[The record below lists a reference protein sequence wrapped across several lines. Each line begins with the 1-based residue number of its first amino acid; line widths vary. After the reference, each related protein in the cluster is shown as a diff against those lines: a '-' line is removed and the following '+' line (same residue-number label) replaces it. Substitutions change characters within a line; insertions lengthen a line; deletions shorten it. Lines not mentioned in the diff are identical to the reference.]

1 MVRSVQAPDSTEVT
15 SEFNQVLESQSTT
28 DGNSQSTIQS
38 AQYDNEDIAMDSPV
52 KESKGPMNC
61 PFLLKR
67 KQALTR
73 KWRAVKRTQEQ
84 LQVHRQPIK
93 PVPTTK

>member
-1 MVRSVQAPDSTEVT
+1 MYIVGYVIGSSTRDERTWNMVRSVQAPDSTEVT

-73 KWRAVKRTQEQ
+73 K
-84 LQVHRQPIK
+84 
-93 PVPTTK
+93 